1 MTPLLLIDELK
12 GFLEEIAETYALETG
27 KGSQKTPQVVEGWLP
42 PKESQDVPDIPYIII
57 RLTEGEDTSETARAT
72 VKILIG
78 TYSEDPDGWKDSMN
92 VLLRIRERLLVVR
105 TIGNKFRVELP
116 LKWKL
121 FEEQPYP
128 IWIGEVNTIWTVA
141 LPIEQVK
148 EDDYVYY
155 EE

>member
-1 MTPLLLIDELK
+1 MTPLLLIDELRL
-12 GFLEEIAETYALETG
+12 FLEDIAETYVLETG
-27 KGSQKTPQVVEGWLP
+27 KGPSKAPQVVEGWLP
-42 PKESQDVPDIPYIII
+42 PKESQDTPDIPYIII
-57 RLTEGEDTSETARAT
+57 RLTEGEDTNDIART
-72 VKILIG
+72 TIKILVG
-78 TYSEDPDGWKDSMN
+78 TYSEDNDGWKDSIN
-92 VLLRIRERLLVVR
+92 ILLRIRERLLTVR

-128 IWIGEVNTIWTVA
+128 IWIGELATIWTVA

-148 EDDYVYY
+148 EDDYVCY